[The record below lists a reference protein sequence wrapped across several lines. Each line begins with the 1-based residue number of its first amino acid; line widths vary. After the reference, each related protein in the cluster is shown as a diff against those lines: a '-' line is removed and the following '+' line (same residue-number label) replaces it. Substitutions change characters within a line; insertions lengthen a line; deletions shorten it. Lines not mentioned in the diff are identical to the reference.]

1 MPVGAQP
8 PEVSRDRWQSAV
20 VRACVVV
27 PLAWDATGSVRDR
40 PYRMRTGGRLST
52 GPEVTARNHARR
64 RHVLGMDILLATLAL
79 TLPSPD
85 PGTWPLR
92 PRPEVVHGF
101 ELPAKPWLPG
111 HRGVD
116 LAGTPGQPVL
126 AATAGTIT
134 YAGPL
139 AGRGVITVAAGP
151 RRTTY
156 EPVVPTVTVGTA
168 VTAGSVIGH
177 LSAAGSHCRPRT
189 CLHWGLVQGRQYL
202 NPLTLIPNRPVRLLP
217 LSTASPPPDAQLL
230 TSPPPRAQLPASP
243 APGAEP
249 ARPSPRAEAA
259 TSPTIDRTA
268 VAIVGATAALT
279 TAGGLLIRRH

>member
-1 MPVGAQP
+1 L
-8 PEVSRDRWQSAV
+8 
-20 VRACVVV
+20 
-27 PLAWDATGSVRDR
+27 PLA
-40 PYRMRTGGRLST
+40 
-52 GPEVTARNHARR
+52 
-64 RHVLGMDILLATLAL
+64 
-79 TLPSPD
+79 PSP
-85 PGTWPLR
+85 PATPPLTQAPVAVWPLQ

-116 LAGTPGQPVL
+116 LAGSPGQPVL

-139 AGRGVITVAAGP
+139 AGRGVITVATGP

-156 EPVVPTVTVGTA
+156 EPVVPAVTVGTP

-177 LSAAGSHCRPRT
+177 LSAAGSHCSPAT

-217 LSTASPPPDAQLL
+217 LSTPRTAAPPQPSPHAVRISAPQDSSRAGPSASAQ
-230 TSPPPRAQLPASP
+230 SSSP
-243 APGAEP
+243 AGK
-249 ARPSPRAEAA
+249 
-259 TSPTIDRTA
+259 RTA
-268 VAIVGATAALT
+268 AAIVGATAALMLG
-279 TAGGLLIRRH
+279 AGLLIRRH